1 VTNGAT
7 LTVNGVLDAPI
18 ETSPDVLDWAQV
30 RSFRRIAA
38 DRLADELRGSEGV
51 TEQRRREVGR
61 RIIQQILDEHVRA
74 AYQAGD
80 RSLTPDIQDAL
91 AKAIFDALLGLGR
104 LQPLVDDDRLENV
117 EVFGCEKVVTI
128 DHHGHTEELP
138 PVADTEEE
146 LREML
151 ANLASRAGTER
162 TFTENNPVLH
172 LALPGGAR
180 LAAIGNPV
188 AAETAVNIRVHR
200 LVNVTLEDLAEE
212 YGTLTPE
219 LAAFLRAAVLA
230 RRSILVAGVPNS
242 GKTTLVRALAQAIDP
257 ADKIATF
264 ETEYELRL
272 NELLAA
278 RVRKPIA
285 LAARPGSGLP
295 MASKVLRPMIMGLPM
310 VTRLK
315 YFRSAGICQG
325 MPPSLPIARFSPMAT
340 TSEIFMASPNTRA
353 MDRIHRIFQNLQDS
367 DFFYEMPVPSST

>member
-1 VTNGAT
+1 M
-7 LTVNGVLDAPI
+7 
-18 ETSPDVLDWAQV
+18 
-30 RSFRRIAA
+30 
-38 DRLADELRGSEGV
+38 
-51 TEQRRREVGR
+51 
-61 RIIQQILDEHVRA
+61 
-74 AYQAGD
+74 
-80 RSLTPDIQDAL
+80 
-91 AKAIFDALLGLGR
+91 GR
-104 LQPLVDDDRLENV
+104 LQPLVDNDRLENV

-128 DHHGHTEELP
+128 DYHGHTEELP

-151 ANLASRAGTER
+151 ANLASRAGAER
-162 TFTENNPVLH
+162 TFTESNPVLH

-200 LVNVTLEDLAEE
+200 LVNVTLEDLTVEHE
-212 YGTLTPE
+212 TLTPE
-219 LAAFLRAAVLA
+219 LAAFLRAAVQA

-285 LAARPGSGLP
+285 LAARPGGGERGPDGRPIGEITLNDLLESALRLNLNRMIVGEVRGSEALT
-295 MASKVLRPMIMGLPM
+295 MLKVAQTAPGSLSTIHSRNARDAIERLATCVLEAGAHITDHLAYRLIAHHIDLIVHVKLRTIRHADGRTDQKRFVDEVIALEPGERGAPAITDVFQPGP
-310 VTRLK
+310 
-315 YFRSAGICQG
+315 QG
-325 MPPSLPIARFSPMAT
+325 VAVPGTPPPW
-340 TSEIFMASPNTRA
+340 
-353 MDRIHRIFQNLQDS
+353 MDDLVDVG
-367 DFFYEMPVPSST
+367 YAPAEGWA